1 MKLRQKLAVALA
13 TAMVVTAVP
22 VVTMAD
28 SSNKVVIAAAAIKK
42 DTKTTTAG
50 YLRMKFDDNDGG
62 YEEEF
67 YLELTNAEWLDG
79 DADKTIIEDDA
90 KTQYGDQA
98 KGGVKSIAVTSD
110 AKVWTVT
117 FGDGKTATYTR
128 QSSKVVKVNFTPG
141 VNTAY
146 VLPLPIKATGGT
158 ISVATKTE
166 GSASTI
172 TEGNYSFATTGEKA
186 GTLTVGDA
194 KSFHDRG
201 EIAQLLV
208 KETFVGSLSGD
219 DLILKVELADTD
231 FKFLASSDVKVKG
244 TYGFD
249 FTAYSRSTSDNTE
262 PRITVNFELDDND
275 DDSTAYIHIHGLG
288 AVYGGATRSLGR
300 LEITGIK
307 VDNSENDIQ
316 LGELKADIKAVS
328 DYNGKGLS
336 STTELDKTYSDVV
349 LAKIADYGAYIEMN
363 DEKAVDIVAGR
374 EKEVTFK
381 VSEAIDDCF
390 VEGRKITLT
399 LDNEDYT
406 DSYFFLQYKGKDA
419 NYKADLIDSTVDS
432 KDIIKSVE
440 IEWANDTIY
449 TSETGSDSRT
459 LGDTITEA
467 AAINKYRKANAIIV
481 TLQDDNNDAK
491 NALNKNDRVDWFKVK
506 AKVYVPVSQKDKKEI
521 ALAGS
526 MRGVSEFKGT
536 TAVNVIN
543 PFEVSAE
550 TTTLKV
556 GLQDQ
561 TAGAIAI
568 TENDKAMFEKG
579 TLTLNIANGSKI
591 VSGIA
596 IDAKGT
602 LTTTGELKTTD
613 FDNTRTTNSFELKRT
628 SKSASTVTVDGMLI
642 TTDRTVPE
650 GTYDLEISGSAIDA
664 HDGKV
669 TVKDYLVIG
678 TPNTQDIIASNGLA
692 RGTAKFAIGESKYT
706 LNGEEVTMDAQ
717 SFIQDP
723 GYTMV
728 PVRYIAQAFG
738 VSETDI
744 MFGNGTVT
752 LFAGNRVI
760 QLTNNSAVAKV
771 NGVDI
776 TMATKVVIKD
786 GRTYAPVGEIA
797 RILGVSSN
805 WDNTTKTATF
815 TNN

>member
-1 MKLRQKLAVALA
+1 MKLRQKLAVVLA
-13 TAMVVTAVP
+13 SAMVVTAVP
-22 VVTMAD
+22 VVTMAE
-28 SSNKVVIAAAAIKK
+28 SSNKVVITAAAIKK

-50 YLRMKFDDNDGG
+50 YLRMKFDDNDGN

-79 DADKTIIEDDA
+79 TDDKAIIENNTE
-90 KTQYGDQA
+90 TQYGQGA
-98 KGGVKSIAVTSD
+98 GAVQSILVSPTNP
-110 AKVWTVT
+110 KEWTVS
-117 FGDGKTATYTR
+117 FGTGTATYTR
-128 QSSKVVKVNFTPG
+128 QSSKVVKVNMTPA
-141 VNTAY
+141 VDTTY
-146 VLPLPIKATGGT
+146 ILPLPIKATGGT

-231 FKFLASSDVKVKG
+231 FEFLASSDVKVKG

-249 FTAYSRSTSDNTE
+249 FTSYSRSISDNTE
-262 PRITVNFELDDND
+262 PRITVEFELDKD
-275 DDSTAYIHIHGLG
+275 DDSTAYIHVKGLG
-288 AVYGGATRSLGR
+288 TVYGGATRSLGR

-307 VDNSENDIQ
+307 VDNDDNDIQ

-328 DYNGKGLS
+328 NYNNHTYS

-481 TLQDDNNDAK
+481 TLQDDNDDAK

-561 TAGAIAI
+561 TAGAITI

>member
-13 TAMVVTAVP
+13 AAMVVTAVP
-22 VVTMAD
+22 VVTMAE
-28 SSNKVVIAAAAIKK
+28 SSNKVVITAAAIKK

-50 YLRMKFDDNDGG
+50 YLRMKFDDNDGN

-79 DADKTIIEDDA
+79 TDDKAIIENDSE
-90 KTQYGDQA
+90 TQYGQGA
-98 KGGVKSIAVTSD
+98 GAVQSIAVSATNP
-110 AKVWTVT
+110 KEWTVT
-117 FGDGKTATYTR
+117 FGTGTATYTR
-128 QSSKVVKVNFTPG
+128 QSSNVVKVNMAPAADT
-141 VNTAY
+141 TY
-146 VLPLPIKATGGT
+146 ILPLPIKATGGT

-172 TEGNYSFATTGEKA
+172 TEGNYSFATTGEKS

-194 KSFHDRG
+194 KSFYDRG

-208 KETFVGSLSGD
+208 KETFVGSLTGD

-231 FKFLASSDVKVKG
+231 FEFLASSDVKVKG

-249 FTAYSRSTSDNTE
+249 FTAYSRSTSDNTNAN
-262 PRITVNFELDDND
+262 ITVEFELDED
-275 DDSTAYIHIHGLG
+275 DDSTAYIHVKGLG

-307 VDNSENDIQ
+307 VDNDDNDIQ

-328 DYNGKGLS
+328 NYNDHNYS
-336 STTELDKTYSDVV
+336 SSTELDKTYSDVV
-349 LAKIADYGAYIEMN
+349 LAKIADYGAYIEMK

-374 EKEVTFK
+374 EKEITFK
-381 VSEAIDDCF
+381 VSEAIDDSF

-440 IEWANDTIY
+440 IEWTNDTIY
-449 TSETGSDSRT
+449 TSETGSDTRT

-467 AAINKYRKANAIIV
+467 NAIGGYRKANAIIV

-491 NALNKNDRVDWFKVK
+491 NALNKNERIDWFKVK
-506 AKVYVPVSQKDKKEI
+506 SKVYVPVSQKDKKEI

-526 MRGVSEFKGT
+526 MRGIDEFKGT

-561 TAGAIAI
+561 EAGAITI

-613 FDNTRTTNSFELKRT
+613 FDNTKTTNSFELKRT

-692 RGTAKFAIGESKYT
+692 RGTATFAIGESKYT

-717 SFIQDP
+717 SYIQEP

-738 VSETDI
+738 VAEVDI

-752 LFAGNRVI
+752 LFAGTRVI

>member
-13 TAMVVTAVP
+13 AAMVVTAVP
-22 VVTMAD
+22 VVTMAE
-28 SSNKVVIAAAAIKK
+28 SSNKVVITAAAIKK

-50 YLRMKFDDNDGG
+50 YLRMKFDDNDGN

-79 DADKTIIEDDA
+79 TDDKAIIENDA
-90 KTQYGDQA
+90 ETQYGQGA
-98 KGGVKSIAVTSD
+98 GAVQSILVSPTNP
-110 AKVWTVT
+110 KEWTVS
-117 FGDGKTATYTR
+117 FGTGTATYTR
-128 QSSKVVKVNFTPG
+128 QSSNVVKVNMTPAAD
-141 VNTAY
+141 TTY
-146 VLPLPIKATGGT
+146 ILPLPIKATGGT

-172 TEGNYSFATTGEKA
+172 TEGNYSFATTGEKS

-194 KSFHDRG
+194 KSFYDRG

-208 KETFVGSLSGD
+208 KETFVGSLTGD

-231 FKFLASSDVKVKG
+231 FEFLASSDVKVKG

-249 FTAYSRSTSDNTE
+249 FTAYSRSTSDNTNAN
-262 PRITVNFELDDND
+262 ITVEFELDED
-275 DDSTAYIHIHGLG
+275 DDSTAYIHVKGLG

-307 VDNSENDIQ
+307 VDNDDNDIQ

-328 DYNGKGLS
+328 NYNDHNYS
-336 STTELDKTYSDVV
+336 SSTELDKTYSDVV
-349 LAKIADYGAYIEMN
+349 LAKIADYGAYIEMK

-374 EKEVTFK
+374 EKEITFK
-381 VSEAIDDCF
+381 VSEAIDDSF

-440 IEWANDTIY
+440 IEWTNDTIY
-449 TSETGSDSRT
+449 TSETGSDTRT

-467 AAINKYRKANAIIV
+467 NAIGGYRKANAIIV
-481 TLQDDNNDAK
+481 TLQDDNNNPQ
-491 NALNKNDRVDWFKVK
+491 NALNKNDRIDWFKVK
-506 AKVYVPVSQKDKKEI
+506 SKVYVPVSQKDKKEI
-521 ALAGS
+521 SLAGS
-526 MRGVSEFKGT
+526 MRGIDEFKGT

-561 TAGAIAI
+561 AAGAITI

-650 GTYDLEISGSAIDA
+650 GTYDLEISGSAIDT

-692 RGTAKFAIGESKYT
+692 RGTATFAIGESKYT

-717 SFIQDP
+717 SYIQEP

-738 VSETDI
+738 VAEVDI

-752 LFAGNRVI
+752 LFAGTRVI